1 MKLLSVA
8 IPVIWLMIFSVAA
21 DIELE
26 NTYDYE
32 AELNRI
38 LDTRIELL
46 NQSYYGHCDVK
57 DELKEILAE
66 PLLSQD
72 LENFND
78 NTDTD
83 LEKVTGFEVKEYQL
97 LSQDFDGAVIRA
109 VIEWQ
114 ESEKGGESCEYT
126 VIFQHTS
133 EGKVKMSG
141 FYEEAEISASF
152 CAKKEEIA
160 ICRRK

>member
-1 MKLLSVA
+1 MKLLSVS

-21 DIELE
+21 DLELE

-46 NQSYYGHCDVK
+46 NQSYYGCNGV
-57 DELKEILAE
+57 EEGLKEILAE

-72 LENFND
+72 LENLKRYE
-78 NTDTD
+78 DTD
-83 LEKVTGFEVKEYQL
+83 IERISGFEIVEYQL
-97 LSQDFDGAVIRA
+97 LSLDHGGAVIRA
-109 VIEWQ
+109 VIKWRED
-114 ESEKGGESCEYT
+114 GEDPGPDFEYT
-126 VIFQHTS
+126 VILQHTS

-141 FYEEAEISASF
+141 FYREAEISAFF
-152 CAKKEEIA
+152 CV
-160 ICRRK
+160 